1 MKSLDII
8 IITLIG
14 IGALFW
20 IGRLLLR
27 IKRKTGA
34 SICNGCSIDTPKV
47 KKFAKQ
53 DCNSQN

>member
-14 IGALFW
+14 IGALLW

-27 IKRKTGA
+27 IKRKTEA

-47 KKFAKQ
+47 KHFTAQ
-53 DCNSQN
+53 DKGS

>member
-34 SICNGCSIDTPKV
+34 SICNCGSIDTPKV
-47 KKFAKQ
+47 EKFAKQ
-53 DCNSQN
+53 DCNS